1 MSEDKLAEE
10 VYSKAPWWASA
21 PIALTAGIVGVP
33 SLIAIMAGVFIA
45 KNVTA
50 ALKDLGNYGQSEL
63 ALLHEHMTETEK
75 VNEGILRFVEADLRV
90 QYRTCINSSKTDEAK
105 EACITAAEREK
116 ELGLNPDKDG
126 Q

>member
-1 MSEDKLAEE
+1 MADDKLAEE

-50 ALKDLGNYGQSEL
+50 ALKDLGSNGQSEM
-63 ALLHEHMTETEK
+63 ALLREHMTATEK
-75 VNEGILRFVEADLRV
+75 TDEGILRFIEADLRV
-90 QYRTCINSSKTDEAK
+90 QYRTCINASKTDEAR

>member
-1 MSEDKLAEE
+1 MPDDKLAEE

-50 ALKDLGNYGQSEL
+50 ALKDLGASGQSEI
-63 ALLHEHMTETEK
+63 ALLREHMTTTQKTDEA
-75 VNEGILRFVEADLRV
+75 ILRFIEADLRV
-90 QYRTCINSSKTDEAK
+90 QYRTCIAASKTDAAK

-116 ELGLNPDKDG
+116 ELDLNPDKDG
-126 Q
+126 E